1 VRGYGGA
8 MVVQRRRLT
17 VLDRTTIELR
27 RRDGWSIRL
36 IAADLI
42 AECARL
48 LRLGWSPEQISVRRK
63 RIENGM
69 EQPSGLQV
77 SHEAIYTPLY
87 ALPRGELRREL
98 LPYLRQAKP
107 MRGRKPKGSE
117 RRGKLVGMIN
127 IEERPEEIEGRL
139 VPGHREG
146 DLILGAGGASAV
158 WTLVERTTRLVVLV
172 HMATRR
178 ADVAAPAFAGALN
191 AIPAPFAPD
200 ADLRPR
206 QGNGRPCGLGRT
218 DGHAHLLRRSA
229 LALAA
234 RLQREH
240 QRPAP
245 PVPAQGKFPDRAGPR
260 RPRPRRRQPQQSAKE
275 DTRLRHAE
283 RSFQQPTCKTN
294 QRGRDT

>member
-1 VRGYGGA
+1 

-127 IEERPEEIEGRL
+127 IPRSRDNPELRWIDDTEIVCHLRHH
-139 VPGHREG
+139 VT
-146 DLILGAGGASAV
+146 I
-158 WTLVERTTRLVVLV
+158 T
-172 HMATRR
+172 
-178 ADVAAPAFAGALN
+178 AAF
-191 AIPAPFAPD
+191 
-200 ADLRPR
+200 
-206 QGNGRPCGLGRT
+206 
-218 DGHAHLLRRSA
+218 
-229 LALAA
+229 LAL
-234 RLQREH
+234 
-240 QRPAP
+240 
-245 PVPAQGKFPDRAGPR
+245 G
-260 RPRPRRRQPQQSAKE
+260 
-275 DTRLRHAE
+275 
-283 RSFQQPTCKTN
+283 
-294 QRGRDT
+294 